1 MGFFSEPAKF
11 TENQELSLVSHSL
24 EGSREESRLW
34 HMPIMARTRGRPCL
48 PTACLIRDRRFGKQG
63 CHAALAIG
71 RLQLIAR
78 SQEPKLDAF
87 PHEIESLDE
96 IDCFASLHAFP
107 KPATALLPL
116 NCSVPSGV
124 ALLVAMAAH

>member
-1 MGFFSEPAKF
+1 MGFFPSLQSF
-11 TENQELSLVSHSL
+11 MENQELSLMSHSL

-34 HMPIMARTRGRPCL
+34 HMPIMAGTRGRPCL
-48 PTACLIRDRRFGKQG
+48 PTACLIRDRRFGRQG
-63 CHAALAIG
+63 SHAALAIG
-71 RLQLIAR
+71 RWQLIAR

-87 PHEIESLDE
+87 PHEIEPLDE
-96 IDCFASLHAFP
+96 IDGFAFLHAFP

>member
-1 MGFFSEPAKF
+1 M
-11 TENQELSLVSHSL
+11 ENQELSLVSHSL

-34 HMPIMARTRGRPCL
+34 HMPIMAGTRGRPCL

-63 CHAALAIG
+63 CNAALAIG

-78 SQEPKLDAF
+78 SYEPKLDAF
-87 PHEIESLDE
+87 PHEIETLDE
-96 IDCFASLHAFP
+96 IDSFASLHAFP

-116 NCSVPSGV
+116 ICSVPSGV
-124 ALLVAMAAH
+124 ALLVLLATH